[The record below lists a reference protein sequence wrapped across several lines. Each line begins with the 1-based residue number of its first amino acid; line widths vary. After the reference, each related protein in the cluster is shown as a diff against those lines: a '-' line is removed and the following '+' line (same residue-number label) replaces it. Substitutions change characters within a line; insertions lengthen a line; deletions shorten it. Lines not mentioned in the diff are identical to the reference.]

1 MSEKELIKFDP
12 ANLADMKKLMQEYG
26 DDKTMK
32 FGSNELGEDVA
43 ISIFKD
49 KIVVTTN
56 QSNGWVR
63 KNIYYPTG
71 EREEL
76 YEGKWNK

>member
-12 ANLADMKKLMQEYG
+12 SNLAGMKKLMQEHG
-26 DDKTMK
+26 DDETMK
-32 FGSNELGEDVA
+32 FGSNELGEDVS

-49 KIVVTTN
+49 KIVVVTN
-56 QSNGWVR
+56 QSNGWIR

-76 YEGKWNK
+76 FEGKWNK